1 VHHYDLYSALGLDR
15 SASCADL
22 AAQLDQRS
30 AAGAGSQATELWAAR
45 AVLGSPERR
54 ALYDRQ
60 LADPTA
66 PAITLQDIT
75 ELAEMDVD
83 GPGDTRIQPV
93 AATGSAGS
101 AGTAGSPGSPGSA
114 AWSAGPAAWSVA
126 AAAPAPAPAAAP
138 APGQT
143 GGPGNTT
150 RNILIGAG
158 AVVVVAAVVIAGI
171 LLTRGNDDGDHNQAA
186 NFTESNGTTQPAP
199 APAPENSP
207 APSAGQPPA
216 PESAPADPGT
226 SQDSALTP
234 LGDITPYGWT
244 AVPAAMCNN
253 RPVDKWVYAAGNRGG
268 DRIVVC
274 QVGDH
279 GDYYYRALVNGKG
292 GDIDWNIDMST
303 HTDTYFRTESKG
315 GRYIVIDGD
324 HLNVYSDN
332 ANGPVSRTDFDWS
345 HSDLESPYF
354 GR

>member
-1 VHHYDLYSALGLDR
+1 MHHYDLYSALGLDR

-83 GPGDTRIQPV
+83 GPGDTRIQP
-93 AATGSAGS
+93 AAAACP
-101 AGTAGSPGSPGSA
+101 AGTAGTAGTAGSPGSA

-126 AAAPAPAPAAAP
+126 AAAPAPAPA
-138 APGQT
+138 PGPT
-143 GGPGNTT
+143 DGPGNTT

-171 LLTRGNDDGDHNQAA
+171 LLTRDRGDD
-186 NFTESNGTTQPAP
+186 TEDGSPTFGPEVSTGEAT
-199 APAPENSP
+199 PENSP
-207 APSAGQPPA
+207 APSAGQSPA

-345 HSDLESPYF
+345 HSDLETPYF